1 MTRNE
6 IWSSGKTR
14 GERVRNPNMRKIWME
29 RRGLIHFSAILRQCC
44 VIACCGIACCALA
57 LRSGTALAQT
67 AEIGGPYP
75 VGMKQMEY
83 VDPADRRHLAFALFY
98 SAAAPDSSA
107 AHYPIGFFTNLHLH
121 VDAPDLA

>member
-1 MTRNE
+1 
-6 IWSSGKTR
+6 
-14 GERVRNPNMRKIWME
+14 MRKIWME

-67 AEIGGPYP
+67 AEIGGPSP

-83 VDPADRRHLAFALFY
+83 VDPAAGRPLAFALFY
-98 SAAAPDSSA
+98 PAPAPHSSA
-107 AHYPIGFFTNLHLH
+107 PTYHIASLPNPTTPTH
-121 VDAPDLA
+121 APAPPEPPH